1 MAEVSTQ
8 DKATSRTNSDN
19 AADSV
24 QVEDVFIQTPDNIN
38 LAATL
43 YMPAADDKG
52 GRGNGIT
59 VQVNSSMATPRQYYR
74 AFATHLASR
83 GFTVLAYDYRGVGG
97 SLFEMV
103 PAPHGRNGL
112 DSGRIDQTVVADYM
126 AHRFPDYIPT
136 VVGHSFGG
144 QILGLT
150 RHAARWRAIF
160 LMGTSH
166 GYWAKWKV
174 PNRYRMWFRS
184 FIMAR
189 LLVSMPGSWRRR
201 MEATMGIPF
210 ALGYEMSVYL
220 RTPHFFVTNEGQ
232 PIRPHNDELRAVIR
246 HVTLSDDEVVPPGAD
261 IDLEFFYPNA
271 KRSNDRRTP
280 ADYGVQAVG
289 HFGFFRRSM
298 PIAAWTDAGDWLSA
312 QVLPTQAPTEG

>member
-1 MAEVSTQ
+1 MVGDSRQ
-8 DKATSRTNSDN
+8 DKAAGGKTNDP

-43 YMPAADDKG
+43 HLPAAGDRG

-59 VQVNSSMATPRQYYR
+59 VQINSSMATPRQYYR
-74 AFATHLASR
+74 AFATHLAAR
-83 GFTVLAYDYRGVGG
+83 GFTLLAYDYRGVGG

-103 PAPHGRNGL
+103 PAPHGRNSL
-112 DSGRIDQTVVADYM
+112 DSGRIDQTVVADYL

-136 VVGHSFGG
+136 LVGHSFGG
-144 QILGLT
+144 QMLGLT
-150 RHAARWRAIF
+150 RHAARWRAVF

-166 GYWAKWKV
+166 GYYAKW
-174 PNRYRMWFRS
+174 PSPQRQRMWLRS
-184 FIMAR
+184 HIMAP
-189 LLVSMPGSWRRR
+189 LLARMPRAWQKR
-201 MEATMGIPF
+201 MEEKMGIPF
-210 ALGYEMSVYL
+210 ALGYEMSLYL
-220 RTPHFFVTNEGQ
+220 RTPHFFITDDGQ

-246 HVTLSDDEVVPPGAD
+246 HVTLSDDEVVPPGSD
-261 IDLEFFYPNA
+261 IDLECFYPNA
-271 KRSNDRRTP
+271 PRINDRMTP

-298 PIAAWTDAGDWLSA
+298 PTAAWTDAGDWLSA
-312 QVLPTQAPTEG
+312 QVLPAQGAPKG